1 MAKKNEL
8 SFEDQIKR
16 LENIVSVLDQG
27 NASLNDMMSLYEE
40 GMALIVSCKKH
51 SMKQSKKSL
60 YSVLHSYMFH
70 KAIWLNGTCH
80 AFCP

>member
-40 GMALIVSCKKH
+40 GMALIVSCKKTLDEAEQKITILGA
-51 SMKQSKKSL
+51 S
-60 YSVLHSYMFH
+60 
-70 KAIWLNGTCH
+70 
-80 AFCP
+80 